1 VALVHRPISWLG
13 RLLWDLEVFGREN
26 LPAGGHVVAANHFS
40 FIDPVLVTVAEGRN
54 VRYLAAAGLFDKHPA
69 FDRLI
74 SLFGAIPTHK
84 DRPPIRAIRI
94 ALAELAEGRP
104 VGVFPEGRRV
114 MNWGDAPPMRG
125 AAWLAVRAAVPVV
138 PVAIIGSDGTLSPRN
153 PRFSRCTVRVR
164 VLPPIRVEPFL
175 GEPDPIDAIGRSW
188 VAAVGEHL
196 DPWTDHPSVGR

>member
-1 VALVHRPISWLG
+1 
-13 RLLWDLEVFGREN
+13 
-26 LPAGGHVVAANHFS
+26 
-40 FIDPVLVTVAEGRN
+40 

-69 FDRLI
+69 FIRLI

-114 MNWGDAPPMRG
+114 MSWGDAPPMRG

-138 PVAIIGSDGTLSPRN
+138 PVAIVGSDGTLSPRN
-153 PRFSRCTVRVR
+153 PRFSRSTVRLWVQ
-164 VLPPIRVEPFL
+164 PPIDPAGYLAASDPVAAL
-175 GEPDPIDAIGRSW
+175 GEAWVRS
-188 VAAVGEHL
+188 VGERL
-196 DPWTDHPSVGR
+196 DLWVDSDHGGGRDESAR